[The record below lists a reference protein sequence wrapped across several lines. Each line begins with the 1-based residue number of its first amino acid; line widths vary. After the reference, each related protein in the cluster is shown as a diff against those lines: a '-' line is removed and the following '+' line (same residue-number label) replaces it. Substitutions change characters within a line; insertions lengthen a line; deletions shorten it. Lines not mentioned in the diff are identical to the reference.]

1 MEKDTFGYY
10 GLRVM
15 PTFEELL
22 DNAKKPLRIPIPDR
36 RAKREALNFYRAKL
50 LQQQQLAM
58 GIDLAAME
66 HSVEG
71 QTVPWR
77 LALTELVGP
86 SKSADDAIWQNMAQ
100 HAQRHFE
107 TKREQA
113 IRHQVHANAR
123 DQMSNERRSQLSD
136 AYFQGKG
143 NSIIQGEVPLESHY
157 ETVMEAGPAAGYEHP
172 REIPIAAPHNL
183 PQAAG
188 YPAQPEFP
196 TFRELNM
203 GQLRPK
209 GRVGGKTLLK
219 TGESYETVRRVSV
232 LDDRAMGP

>member
-22 DNAKKPLRIPIPDR
+22 DSAKKPLRIPIPDR
-36 RAKREALNFYRAKL
+36 KAKREALNFYRAKL

-66 HSVEG
+66 HAVEG

-77 LALTELVGP
+77 LAQTELVGP
-86 SKSADDAIWQNMAQ
+86 SKSADDAIWQNMEQ

-107 TKREQA
+107 TKREEA
-113 IRHQVHANAR
+113 IRHRVDAEAR
-123 DQMSNERRSQLSD
+123 AQLSNERHSQLSD

-143 NSIIQGEVPLESHY
+143 NAIIQG
-157 ETVMEAGPAAGYEHP
+157 
-172 REIPIAAPHNL
+172 
-183 PQAAG
+183 
-188 YPAQPEFP
+188 
-196 TFRELNM
+196 
-203 GQLRPK
+203 
-209 GRVGGKTLLK
+209 
-219 TGESYETVRRVSV
+219 
-232 LDDRAMGP
+232 